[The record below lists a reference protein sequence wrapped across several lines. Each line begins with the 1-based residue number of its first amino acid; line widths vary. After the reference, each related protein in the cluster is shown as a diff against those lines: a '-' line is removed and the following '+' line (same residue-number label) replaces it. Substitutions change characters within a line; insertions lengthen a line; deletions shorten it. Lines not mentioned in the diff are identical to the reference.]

1 MPFANELRFE
11 HRGRELAVRVRP
23 SARARTLSA
32 AVHPGGEAV
41 LTVPA
46 GCSLR
51 SVERFVARNAD
62 WILRTSDRMARLPRR
77 PPLKGPRAEYERLKE
92 AARRRAYVLIERFAP
107 ALGVRPTGVFVRNGA
122 SRWGSCSGE
131 GTVCFHYRL
140 AELPEP
146 LAEYLVVHEL
156 CHLRHMDHSRAF
168 WAAVASVLPRY
179 RGLKEELHALRG

>member
-1 MPFANELRFE
+1 MDRLTFTHKE
-11 HRGRELAVRVRP
+11 RELSVRVRS
-23 SARARTLSA
+23 SARARTMSA

-51 SVERFVARNAD
+51 SVERFVARHAD
-62 WILRTSDRMARLPRR
+62 WILWTSARMARLPRR
-77 PPLKGPRAEYERLKE
+77 LPLKGPRAEYERHKE

-107 ALGVRPTGVFVRNGA
+107 ALGVSPTSVSVRNGA
-122 SRWGSCSGE
+122 SRWGSCSGK
-131 GTVCFHYRL
+131 GTICFHYRL
-140 AELPEP
+140 AELPDH

-156 CHLRHMDHSRAF
+156 CHLRHMDHSCAF

-179 RGLKEELHALRG
+179 RALKDELHALRG